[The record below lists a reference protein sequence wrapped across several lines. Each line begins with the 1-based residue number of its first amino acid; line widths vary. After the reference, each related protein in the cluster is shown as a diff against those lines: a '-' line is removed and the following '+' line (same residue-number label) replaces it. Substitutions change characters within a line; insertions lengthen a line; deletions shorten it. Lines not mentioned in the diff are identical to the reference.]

1 MKLKEVTRYEEQRDE
16 VEYRIAREAEHVFVK
31 AELLERLRFVQ
42 NQYRAQID
50 GIPTRMEH
58 KRARMISSIIMAG
71 IMLFI
76 IVLLVIIYSRIAIG
90 LIGVVIGIG
99 AWPLTF
105 VTIAQGIADTRA
117 YHVHQERE
125 FYKAY
130 IERKKI
136 FTLPAEQR
144 YCAGKMI
151 ETDRLIRELSELE
164 EGESY
169 KKFLEWKYEERRADE
184 KV

>member
-1 MKLKEVTRYEEQRDE
+1 MELKELTRYEEQRDE
-16 VEYRIAREAEHVFVK
+16 VEYQIARDAEHVFVK
-31 AELLERLRFVQ
+31 AELLERLRFVR
-42 NQYRAQID
+42 NQYRDQID

-58 KRARMISSIIMAG
+58 KRTRMINSIITVS
-71 IMLFI
+71 IMIFI
-76 IVLLVIIYSRIAIG
+76 IVLLIIIYFR
-90 LIGVVIGIG
+90 IGVVPIGIVIG
-99 AWPLTF
+99 ICAWPFTF
-105 VTIAQGIADTRA
+105 AMIAQGIADVRA
-117 YHVHQERE
+117 YYVHQERE
-125 FYKAY
+125 FCKDY

-169 KKFLEWKYEERRADE
+169 KKFLEWEYEERRADE